1 MLCAV
6 ISTSTIGGYG
16 GYGGYGGGAYCVNIR
31 NAAQC
36 KQAGCNWIGMA
47 NQCVPGY
54 EGE

>member
-16 GYGGYGGGAYCVNIR
+16 GYGGGGGGAYCVNIR